1 MKIATCL
8 RNVKNRFQNSKKYVH
23 KHYYKYSVKGVMCML
38 VDSIGANTSYNNVA
52 TARAERFVNA
62 SDKSIN
68 RLVKKGFNQAYG
80 EENKKFDKH
89 VNATLKTLPLVA
101 VASGLA
107 MKKGVKGS
115 LMSGLSWGLALAAPV
130 LVAGAN
136 KAIVNNSPKMA
147 KEEVKHPVAAAM
159 ANIAATIGAYVG
171 LTALADKAIASP
183 KVMNTGK
190 KVLNPVLDAGKKVV
204 EKVAS
209 KVSTPESVKTG
220 MSKIGTVAGK
230 VANAIPASVK
240 TFAKTVIESPAAK
253 TIANASKT
261 AGKHLVKNAPT
272 VLVFATLGAIIG
284 KAAADTKKVNNMKA
298 ELKQAQFDT
307 AKTLVNTYSA
317 ENKAL
322 RKENEELLARAEEPE
337 VPSEDKT
344 PDEE

>member
-1 MKIATCL
+1 M
-8 RNVKNRFQNSKKYVH
+8 S
-23 KHYYKYSVKGVMCML
+23 

-107 MKKGVKGS
+107 MKKGAKGS
-115 LMSGLSWGLALAAPV
+115 LMSGLSWGLALVAPT

-136 KAIVNNSPKMA
+136 KAIVKNSPKMA
-147 KEEVKHPVAAAM
+147 KEETKHPVAASM
-159 ANIAATIGAYVG
+159 ANIAASIGAYVG
-171 LTALADKAIASP
+171 LSALADKALSNP
-183 KVMNTGK
+183 KIVNAGK
-190 KVLNPVLDAGKKVV
+190 KVLNPALDAGKKMA
-204 EKVAS
+204 ENIAS
-209 KVSTPESVKTG
+209 KITSSGFIKEG
-220 MSKIGTVAGK
+220 ASKLGTVAEKVGARIPTAVK
-230 VANAIPASVK
+230 SFTKAVAQSPITKTVANA
-240 TFAKTVIESPAAK
+240 T
-253 TIANASKT
+253 KT
-261 AGKHLVKNAPT
+261 AGKHLVKNAPA

-284 KAAADTKKVNNMKA
+284 KASSDAKKMANMKA
-298 ELKQAQFDT
+298 EVKQAQFDT
-307 AKTLVNTYSA
+307 AKALVNTYSA

-322 RKENEELLARAEEPE
+322 KKENEELLARAEEPE